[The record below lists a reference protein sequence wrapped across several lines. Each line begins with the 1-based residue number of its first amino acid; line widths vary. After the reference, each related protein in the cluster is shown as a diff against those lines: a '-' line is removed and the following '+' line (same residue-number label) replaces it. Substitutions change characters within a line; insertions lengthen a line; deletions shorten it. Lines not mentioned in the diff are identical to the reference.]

1 MKLVIAGGGTGGHL
15 FPGIAVAEALLDVD
29 PASEVLFVGTERGI
43 EARAVPKAG
52 FQVKFIEVG
61 GLKRVGLKKRLTTMA
76 QLPASLFQS
85 RKILRDFGAEAV
97 LGVGGYASGPVL
109 VAAKTLGLPT
119 AICEQ
124 NSVPGMTN
132 KILARLVDKVYV
144 TFGASRAFFPGEKTE
159 LVGNPVRRSFRVA
172 AKRAAPAVEKGLVFT
187 FGGSQGARPLNEAVP
202 AALGIL
208 KSRGHEVRALHQAG
222 KDDVASVQERY
233 AAARVAAEVTP
244 FIDDMVT
251 AYRRAHVVIC
261 RAGATSCSELTA
273 LGVPAILVPF
283 PQAADDHQT
292 KNAADLVEAGAAL
305 LLPQAEMSPA
315 RLADEIEKLL
325 ADDDRRQEMSDA
337 SKRAGRIDAGEVV
350 ARAALAGFG
359 ARRTLVGAG
368 AGAGAEAG
376 RAA

>member
-29 PASEVLFVGTERGI
+29 PHSQVLFVGTERGI

-52 FQVKFIEVG
+52 FEVKLIEIG

-85 RKILRDFGAEAV
+85 RKILRDFGADAV

-124 NSVPGMTN
+124 NSIPGMTN
-132 KILARLVDKVYV
+132 KILARLVDRIYV
-144 TFGASRAFFPGEKTE
+144 TFAASRSFFPAAKTE
-159 LVGNPVRRSFRVA
+159 LVGNPVRRSFRTA
-172 AKRAAPAVEKGLVFT
+172 AKREAPAVERGLVFT
-187 FGGSQGARPLNEAVP
+187 FGGSQGARPLNEGVP
-202 AALGIL
+202 AALGL
-208 KSRGHEVRALHQAG
+208 LRARGHDVRALHQAG
-222 KDDVASVQERY
+222 KDDVASVEQGY
-233 AAARVAAEVTP
+233 AKAGVRAEVTP

-292 KNAADLVEAGAAL
+292 KNAADLVEAGAAV
-305 LLPQAEMSPA
+305 LLPQAEMTPA

-325 ADDDRRQEMSDA
+325 ADDDRRKNMSEA
-337 SKRAGRIDAGEVV
+337 SRRAGRIDAGEVV
-350 ARAALAGFG
+350 ARAAMGGFAAARSELAG
-359 ARRTLVGAG
+359 RTA
-368 AGAGAEAG
+368 
-376 RAA
+376 